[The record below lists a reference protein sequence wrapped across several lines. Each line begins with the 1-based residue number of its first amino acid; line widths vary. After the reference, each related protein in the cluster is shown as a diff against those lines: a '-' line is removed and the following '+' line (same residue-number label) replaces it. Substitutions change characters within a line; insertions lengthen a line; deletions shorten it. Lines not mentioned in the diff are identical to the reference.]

1 MSQAEKTVLLILT
14 LLLGLLSFW
23 LQYVFFAERES
34 TIASTDRNEPDY
46 YIENF
51 TALGMDEVGK
61 RRYVLEA
68 ERMAHYPQDDTAL
81 LDNPHVIQYFDDG
94 PPRHTY
100 SDSAWVSS
108 GGDEVLLTG
117 NVRVIQ
123 SHQAGSDS
131 TGGVTTSDKM
141 RIRLKQKLSSDA
153 LK

>member
-1 MSQAEKTVLLILT
+1 MSQTEKTVLLILT
-14 LLLGLLSFW
+14 LLLALLSFW
-23 LQYVFFAERES
+23 LQYVFFSDRE
-34 TIASTDRNEPDY
+34 TVITATDKNEPDY
-46 YIENF
+46 YMENF
-51 TALGMDEVGK
+51 TAIGMDETGK

-68 ERMAHYPQDDTAL
+68 ERMVHYPDDDTAL

-123 SHQAGSDS
+123 SHEAGEDN
-131 TGGVTTSDKM
+131 TGGVTTTDKM
-141 RIRLKQKLSSDA
+141 RIRLKEKLSSA
-153 LK
+153 SLK